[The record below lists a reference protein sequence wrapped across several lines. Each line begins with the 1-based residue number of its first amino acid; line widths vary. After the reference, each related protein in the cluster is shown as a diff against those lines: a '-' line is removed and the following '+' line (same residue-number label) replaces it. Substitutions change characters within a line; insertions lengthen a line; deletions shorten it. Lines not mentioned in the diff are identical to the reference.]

1 MEKIIKKVSLV
12 NEDRFV
18 REMESFKWEKVS
30 RKVNKDTAVI
40 EFRRDTSLPYYKE
53 MIVLENKVNS
63 IKYPPIWPL
72 YLFFVISV
80 GLITALLVMWIVMGE
95 NFNSTLWLLSLGL
108 PATIFSTLSA
118 VYVFFRAKKMEQFF
132 SEEARV
138 KAEIQGDL
146 ESLKAKYGE

>member
-12 NEDRFV
+12 NEDRLV
-18 REMESFKWEKVS
+18 SEMESFKWEKVS
-30 RKVNKDTAVI
+30 RKVNKDIAMV

-53 MIVLENKVNS
+53 MVALENKIDSV
-63 IKYPPIWPL
+63 KYPPIWPL

-80 GLITALLVMWIVMGE
+80 GLITALLVMWIVMGD

-118 VYVFFRAKKMEQFF
+118 VYVFFRAKRMEQFF
-132 SEEARV
+132 SEEARI
-138 KAEIQGDL
+138 KAEIKEEL